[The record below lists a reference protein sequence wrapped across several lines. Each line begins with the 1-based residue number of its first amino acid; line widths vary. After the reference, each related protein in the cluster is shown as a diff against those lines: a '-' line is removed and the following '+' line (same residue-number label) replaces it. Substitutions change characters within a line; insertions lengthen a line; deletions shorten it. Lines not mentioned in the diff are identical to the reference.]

1 MFRRPSVGVAEVMW
15 RWCFGFA
22 GITLAVISFL
32 EFLDTLPVSRGDL
45 LFLSSRQ
52 PFLISQAAAHIFRGS
67 GARLVEATILLGTG
81 LAILWMLAGS
91 FGRAATLTGVV
102 EYFRDQEE
110 GGDALRKFVRQRNDG
125 YVRSLLGL
133 NFFRVAVALAAAVG
147 CVGALLLPG
156 IGPAKD
162 LTPGTAFLVFLIVIL
177 LVWLAW
183 SLVNWFLSL
192 AAVFV
197 VSDGRDTFGAVSAA
211 ADLCRRRAGQVSAVG
226 AWFGLAHF
234 GAFFV
239 ASCVVVFPLALAGVV
254 PGWFVLSAVVLITLF
269 YFVVVDFLYV
279 GRLAAYAAIAG
290 WPEMPVLTAPPPPV
304 PDQPRG
310 VEPEPPAAVDQAEV
324 ILGDVAASSTRHS
337 ALSIQPGASVDKDE
351 VITSDLPEA
360 SPPDVGE

>member
-1 MFRRPSVGVAEVMW
+1 MFRRPSVGFAEVMW

-22 GITLAVISFL
+22 GITLVAISFL
-32 EFLDTLPVSRGDL
+32 EFLDTLPVSHGDL

-52 PFLISQAAAHIFRGS
+52 PLLISQAAAHIFRGS

-91 FGRAATLTGVV
+91 FGRVATLTGVV
-102 EYFRDQEE
+102 EYFRHRGDA
-110 GGDALRKFVRQRNDG
+110 GDALPKFALQRDDG
-125 YVRSLLGL
+125 CVRSLLGL

-147 CVGALLLPG
+147 CFGALLLPG

-162 LTPGTAFLVFLIVIL
+162 LSPGMAFLIFLIVIL

-211 ADLCRRRAGQVSAVG
+211 ADLCRRRGGQVSAVG

-234 GAFFV
+234 GAFV
-239 ASCVVVFPLALAGVV
+239 MASCVVVFPLALAGVA
-254 PGWFVLSAVVLITLF
+254 PGWFVLSAVALITLF

-279 GRLAAYAAIAG
+279 GRLAAYVAIAG
-290 WPEMPVLTAPPPPV
+290 WPEIPVVTAPPPPV

-310 VEPEPPAAVDQAEV
+310 IEPEPPAAVDQAEV
-324 ILGDVAASSTRHS
+324 ILSDVAPSSNRHS
-337 ALSIQPGASVDKDE
+337 ALGSQPGASVDKDE
-351 VITSDLPEA
+351 VITSELPEA